1 MLEPKELE
9 SPTRVV
15 EAKQETEELDQEAL
29 KDVLGLILASF
40 EGLNNRESL
49 KQVTGLRDQ
58 KVLGC

>member
-1 MLEPKELE
+1 MLEPKEVE
-9 SPTRVV
+9 SPTRNV
-15 EAKQETEELDQEAL
+15 EAKEENEELDQEAL

-58 KVLGC
+58 KVLAC